1 MTYTPLCPHKDLD
14 WIACPE
20 CEHCKLMMRL
30 SEADEDFAA
39 LAEWRA
45 RLDAH
50 LAGEHAAEMEMY
62 P

>member
-1 MTYTPLCPHKDLD
+1 
-14 WIACPE
+14 
-20 CEHCKLMMRL
+20 MMRL